1 MQPKTRIIILS
12 EFFNELKEVEELI
25 DSEEWKGLDKKY
37 VKGFKDCIEVMTRKS
52 MEISME
58 CDFEEN
64 EIEKMEAISTSFH

>member
-1 MQPKTRIIILS
+1 MQPKERIILLS
-12 EFFNELKEVEELI
+12 ELFNELKDIEELI

-64 EIEKMEAISTSFH
+64 RLEEMETSSHIH